1 MKTDNLGA
9 VKFSMCL
16 FLAFLEGNLK
26 KKKKNGNAT
35 ICSDFVNSQDKKVF
49 E

>member
-26 KKKKNGNAT
+26 KNGNAT
-35 ICSDFVNSQDKKVF
+35 ICSDFVNSQDKKSV
-49 E
+49 